1 MRDDSAAYGGDTTER
16 EWRET
21 LNTHVSVEQDCVER
35 AGELTAR
42 RRAFDVTNN
51 TGGSDRTRWM
61 LSGLVL
67 LAIPLIVYSGLLTPT
82 GAINYSGLGIGAVL
96 MLAGGLAYL

>member
-1 MRDDSAAYGGDTTER
+1 MRNDPVARGGDTTER

-21 LNTHVSVEQDCVER
+21 LEEHVSIDQDCAER
-35 AGELTAR
+35 AGELTTR
-42 RRAFDVTNN
+42 RRAFDVPDDTA
-51 TGGSDRTRWM
+51 GSNRSRWM

-67 LAIPLIVYSGLLTPT
+67 LAIPLIVYSELMTPT

-96 MLAGGLAYL
+96 MLAGGLSYL

>member
-1 MRDDSAAYGGDTTER
+1 MTDDPAARGSGTTER

-21 LNTHVSVEQDCVER
+21 VEQQLSAGSDCTER
-35 AGELTAR
+35 AGELATS
-42 RRAFDVTNN
+42 RRAFDTSEK
-51 TGGSDRTRWM
+51 GGSNRTRWV
-61 LSGLVL
+61 LNGLVL
-67 LAIPLIVYSGLLTPT
+67 LAIPLIVYSELMTPT

>member
-1 MRDDSAAYGGDTTER
+1 MRDDPATDGGDATER

-21 LNTHVSVEQDCVER
+21 LEKHVSAGQGCVER

-42 RRAFDVTNN
+42 RQALDASKDA
-51 TGGSDRTRWM
+51 GSSNRTRWL
-61 LSGLVL
+61 LSGLML
-67 LAIPLIVYSGLLTPT
+67 LAIPLIAYSELMTPT
-82 GAINYSGLGIGAVL
+82 GSINYSGLGIGAVL